1 MVHVL
6 GGYGVDVMVVYH
18 LHKDSSI
25 SEWKINGTHI
35 FGRPNRK
42 ITGINGLLEKVVLF
56 DRLERFKRFISFHLH
71 FFWTVVLVPNKFIIC
86 FYSFRR
92 FRSYGKWKAHTP
104 KEIFQLTFLRSICTI
119 SNQMVF
125 ACK

>member
-1 MVHVL
+1 MRVPIFWDTL
-6 GGYGVDVMVVYH
+6 VVYH

-56 DRLERFKRFISFHLH
+56 DRLEHFKWFISFHLH
-71 FFWTVVLVPNKFIIC
+71 FFWIEVLVLNKFIIC

-92 FRSYGKWKAHTP
+92 FPSFGKWKAHTP
-104 KEIFQLTFLRSICTI
+104 KESFQLKFLRSICTI

-125 ACK
+125 ACKW